1 MIFIL
6 LIIFK
11 EANQVFMS
19 YQHLENSVEVLLKCF
34 NILVASL
41 EIQMLLS

>member
-6 LIIFK
+6 LIIFR

-19 YQHLENSVEVLLKCF
+19 YQHLEDSIGVLLKCF
-34 NILVASL
+34 IILVASL
-41 EIQMLLS
+41 EIQIL